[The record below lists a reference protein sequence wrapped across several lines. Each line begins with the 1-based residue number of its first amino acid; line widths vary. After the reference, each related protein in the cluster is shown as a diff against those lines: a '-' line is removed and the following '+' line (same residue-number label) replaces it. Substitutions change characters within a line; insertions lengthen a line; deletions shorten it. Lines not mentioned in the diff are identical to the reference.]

1 MNDSRQDSL
10 ELDALLDASCVAARE
25 TCADDAAAI
34 RRAAAL
40 LVQAGAVTEEYA
52 DAVIAREREFPTGLP
67 TQPIGVAL
75 PHADRGVQR
84 PAIALMTLQE
94 PVLFY
99 EMGTGER
106 QIPVTLVIMLALPSG
121 DAHVQAIGALAEIIQ
136 QPGFVKEVINAQ
148 TPDQLYEIFQHWTAH
163 PGKEGEERNG
173 T

>member
-1 MNDSRQDSL
+1 MNSSDPDSL
-10 ELDALLDASCVAARE
+10 ELNTLLDTGCVAVHE
-25 TCADDAAAI
+25 SCADDAEAI

-40 LVQAGAVTEEYA
+40 LVLTGAVTEEYA
-52 DAVIAREREFPTGLP
+52 DAAMDREREFPTGLP

-75 PHADRGVQR
+75 PHADHGVRR

-106 QIPVTLVIMLALPSG
+106 QIPVTLVIMLALPAG

-136 QPGFVKEVINAQ
+136 QPGFVEEVMNAQ
-148 TPDQLYEIFQHWTAH
+148 TRDQLYAVFQHWTTH
-163 PGKEGEERNG
+163 PVKEGEDKNG